1 MHSVPVPFAP
11 ARTMHSVPATAYA
24 RLLINQLA
32 GFWLVE
38 LTLAEK
44 RKIKTEKF
52 SAPRLVT

>member
-11 ARTMHSVPATAYA
+11 AHALLPAYA

-44 RKIKTEKF
+44 RKIKTGKF

>member
-11 ARTMHSVPATAYA
+11 AHALLPATAYA

-32 GFWLVE
+32 GFWLIE

-44 RKIKTEKF
+44 TKIKTEKF